1 MWRNFQIILL
11 PLHWRVQEDREM
23 QYQRRNTCLAILLAL
38 QGNTARASLLAL
50 QDIRGLH
57 LENN

>member
-1 MWRNFQIILL
+1 
-11 PLHWRVQEDREM
+11 M
-23 QYQRRNTCLAILLAL
+23 QYQRRNTGRAI
-38 QGNTARASLLAL
+38 LLAL

>member
-23 QYQRRNTCLAILLAL
+23 QYQRRNTGRAI
-38 QGNTARASLLAL
+38 LLAL